1 MPEAFE
7 SLSHLTELLPSPNL
21 ESHLR
26 RRWRTPLR
34 YPALAA
40 AVLLLAA
47 VGGALAAGH
56 GLPAASSVAAS
67 RPVPVVA
74 AQVVGKT
81 PVLQAAATAQ
91 AARPGEPA
99 VITFPVAPATALT
112 QTPPPASYQA
122 AAVSGSAIVIQIQLQ
137 PGQSVTAAYLV
148 LSNGTEL
155 AGTLQSKG
163 PDQVSASFP
172 QTSGHWQAV
181 FVINGQ
187 AWMLKIPS

>member
-7 SLSHLTELLPSPNL
+7 SLSHLTELPPSPNL
-21 ESHLR
+21 GSHLR

-34 YPALAA
+34 YPVLAA

-47 VGGALAAGH
+47 VGGVLAAGH
-56 GLPAASSVAAS
+56 GLPAASSVATS

-81 PVLQAAATAQ
+81 PLLQAAATAQ

-99 VITFPVAPATALT
+99 VITFPVAQATALT

-155 AGTLQSKG
+155 AGNLHSTGS
-163 PDQVSASFP
+163 DQVSASFP